1 MAMDRRVR
9 KLLSIAVFLIVV
21 AVILWDPWD
30 SCSAPLASGQ
40 ETPEGDWVNSTAHI
54 STDHGTIVVE
64 LADELAPIT
73 VGNFIG
79 LADGSFYD
87 NMRWHRVV
95 DDFVIQTGD
104 PNSRDQNPYNDGTG
118 GSSQTIPLEIHE
130 DLTHEDGAIGMAR
143 SSDPDSASSQ
153 FYICDG
159 EQSGLNGNYA
169 VFGYVVEGMDVVRS
183 IASVEVYGNMRPA
196 LSQHPVEDVWL
207 YGVRITHGYW
217 NETEELPDGPT
228 ETTVSGGSLGGV
240 GLFGLGMMVAA
251 PLALVPL
258 AFVLLKKARARGEAF
273 DEGRHVIKAEIKA
286 VTYHQIQVKKEKRRW
301 SARIIFDL

>member
-1 MAMDRRVR
+1 MDRRVR

-30 SCSAPLASGQ
+30 SCSAQVARGQ
-40 ETPEGDWVNSTAHI
+40 EAPQGEWVNSTAHI

-64 LADELAPIT
+64 LADVDAPIT
-73 VGNFIG
+73 VGNFVG
-79 LADGSFYD
+79 LADQSFYD

-143 SSDPDSASSQ
+143 SSEPDSASSQ

-159 EQSGLNGNYA
+159 AQNGLDGSYA
-169 VFGYVVEGMDVVRS
+169 VFGYVVDGMDVVRS
-183 IASVEVYGNMRPA
+183 IASVEVYGNRRPA

-207 YGVRITHGYW
+207 YSVRVTHGHW
-217 NETEELPDGPT
+217 NETEVLPDGPT
-228 ETTVSGGSLGGV
+228 DSTVSGGSLGGV
-240 GLFGLGMMVAA
+240 GILVMALTVAA
-251 PLALVPL
+251 PLLLIPV
-258 AFVLLKKARARGEAF
+258 AFVLFKQARARGE
-273 DEGRHVIKAEIKA
+273 R
-286 VTYHQIQVKKEKRRW
+286 
-301 SARIIFDL
+301 